1 MEFGLSVFKEHFA
14 DYTDQYVIIGGAA
27 CDLLLSSAG
36 LTFRQTRD
44 IDMVL
49 IVESLTREFR
59 AKFWQFIEDGKYSAR
74 MRSNQK
80 PEYYRFVNPL
90 QSEYPMMVEL
100 FARPGSA
107 DYFESVGHLAPVHI
121 SDDISSLSAIL
132 LNQAYYSFM
141 LRGKTVLD
149 GISIVDAEHLIPLK
163 MRAWLDLTKQ
173 QQEGKHVDDKNI
185 RKHRR
190 DVFRLFPVIDEDT
203 DVKVPAEVYKDI
215 REFTDQMENIDIELK
230 GIGVTRDKK
239 AILEVYRKLYTPE
252 NPGN

>member
-27 CDLLLSSAG
+27 CDLLLSFAG

-49 IVESLTREFR
+49 IVESLTKEFG

>member
-49 IVESLTREFR
+49 IVEALTKEFG

-74 MRSNQK
+74 MRSNHK
-80 PEYYRFVNPL
+80 PEYYRFVSPL
-90 QSEYPMMVEL
+90 RQEYPMMVEL

-132 LNQAYYSFM
+132 LNRAYYSFM
-141 LRGKTVLD
+141 LKGKTVLD
-149 GISIVDAEHLIPLK
+149 DISIVDAEHLIPLK
-163 MRAWLDLTKQ
+163 MRAWLDLTRQ
-173 QQEGKHVDDKNI
+173 QQEGNHVDEKDV

-190 DVFRLFPVIDEDT
+190 DVFRLFPVIDEDS
-203 DVKVPAEVYKDI
+203 DVTVPVEVYKDI
-215 REFTDQMENIDIELK
+215 QDFVNHMENIDIDLK

-239 AILEVYRKLYTPE
+239 AILDVYRKLYTQE
-252 NPGN
+252 N

>member
-14 DYTDQYVIIGGAA
+14 DYTDQYVIIGGVA

-49 IVESLTREFR
+49 IVEALTKEFGE
-59 AKFWQFIEDGKYSAR
+59 KFWQFIEDGEYSAR

-80 PEYYRFVNPL
+80 PEYYRFINPL
-90 QSEYPMMVEL
+90 SPEYPMMVEL

-121 SDDISSLSAIL
+121 SDGISSLSAIL

-163 MRAWLDLTKQ
+163 MRAWLDLTDKQ
-173 QQEGKHVDDKNI
+173 REGTHVDDKDI
-185 RKHRR
+185 RKHRQ
-190 DVFRLFPVIDEDT
+190 DVFRLFPVIDEDA
-203 DVKVPAEVYKDI
+203 DVKVPAEIYEDI
-215 REFTDQMENIDIELK
+215 LEFVDQMVNVDIDLK

-239 AILEVYRKLYTPE
+239 AILDVYRKLYIPE
-252 NPGN
+252 S